1 MHQPTPKADA
11 ESAAWAQCLAD
22 ASDALDGF
30 PVTALILSCQSALDR
45 DPQGLALDAT
55 TVSQTLAN
63 WSELLDKDIQAFPP
77 SPTDTL
83 ARMKQRLICTR
94 DALATL
100 QQHFA
105 AIERMR
111 ASVNPCSPSAW
122 EGRGIARGH

>member
-1 MHQPTPKADA
+1 MHHPTPQTDA

-30 PVTALILSCQSALDR
+30 PVTALLLACQSALDR
-45 DPQGLALDAT
+45 DPQGAALDAV

-63 WSELLDKDIQAFPP
+63 WCELLDKDIQAFPP
-77 SPTDTL
+77 APTDAL
-83 ARMKQRLICTR
+83 ARLRQRLICTR

-105 AIERMR
+105 AVERLR
-111 ASVNPCSPSAW
+111 ASVSA
-122 EGRGIARGH
+122 RRH